1 MYVSDLIEGRPSE
14 QEAKGRLDKEMKVY
28 DLLDQLKIPF
38 HRLDHDK
45 AETIAMCEDIDA
57 KLEATICKNLFL
69 CNAKKTEFH
78 LLMMPGHKRFVTKD
92 ISKQVEKSR
101 LTFAASE
108 YMEAFLDI
116 TPGSVSVMGLM
127 NDTNHRVNLII
138 DREIME
144 SEWLGCHPCINTASL
159 RIATKDILEKFLPY
173 TGHPVTVV
181 DIEG

>member
-1 MYVSDLIEGRPSE
+1 MTSPYPNIVP
-14 QEAKGRLDKEMKVY
+14 K
-28 DLLDQLKIPF
+28 
-38 HRLDHDK
+38 
-45 AETIAMCEDIDA
+45 
-57 KLEATICKNLFL
+57 KLN
-69 CNAKKTEFH
+69 
-78 LLMMPGHKRFVTKD
+78 
-92 ISKQVEKSR
+92 
-101 LTFAASE
+101 
-108 YMEAFLDI
+108 MEAFLDI